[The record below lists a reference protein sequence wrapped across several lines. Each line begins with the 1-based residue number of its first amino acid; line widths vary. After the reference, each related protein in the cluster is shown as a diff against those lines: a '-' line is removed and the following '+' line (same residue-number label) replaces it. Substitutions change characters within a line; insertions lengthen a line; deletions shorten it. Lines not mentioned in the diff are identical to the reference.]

1 MTMNAQ
7 VIGIE
12 ELGGTYVFDVRVSNR
27 TLKINRFFWN
37 MIGVA
42 WREAYLQDPEQVMK
56 SAGLTDFEKDL
67 VRRQDWLALVQ
78 HGANFFVVEKFA
90 RVARLSNMEVYAI
103 MRGESYEDF
112 LKTRRV
118 PSLR

>member
-1 MTMNAQ
+1 MNTEI
-7 VIGIE
+7 VGIE
-12 ELGGTYVFDVRVSNR
+12 ALGGTYVFDVRVSNR
-27 TLKINRFFWN
+27 TLKLNRFFWN

-42 WREAYLQDPEQVMK
+42 WREAYLENPEQVMEN
-56 SAGLTDFEKDL
+56 AGLTEHEKNL
-67 VRRQDWLALVQ
+67 VRGKDWLGLVQ

-90 RVARLSNMEVYAI
+90 RVAKLSNMEVYAI

-118 PSLR
+118 PALR

>member
-1 MTMNAQ
+1 MNSE
-7 VIGIE
+7 ITGIE

-27 TLKINRFFWN
+27 TLKLNRFFWN

-42 WREAYLQDPEQVMK
+42 WREAYLENPEQVMEN
-56 SAGLTDFEKDL
+56 AGLTCLEKDL
-67 VRRQDWLALVQ
+67 VRRKDWLGLVK

-90 RVARLSNMEVYAI
+90 RVAKLSNMEVYAI

-118 PSLR
+118 PALR